1 MTGGEYKKKK
11 RKTDVSSTIISPRK
25 KKIGSDDIIT
35 WQWNIPGIGTAKDT
49 QRNKKKEEG
58 CCRWASFAASGLVHC
73 ACLALTII
81 TFIPL
86 LYLFLAPTVSSF
98 SPFLFRSPSSCLPW
112 CEHDIK
118 KHSGTSGLLW
128 RCDLKREEGKAQAE
142 SQCSSVVFRS
152 YDSSNSG
159 HVYIFIL
166 GKTLSLISFFLFF
179 FLSLLVLMGLP
190 IVLSTLEPALERR
203 NFSFSSFLSTVL
215 EAFFLLYCTHY
226 LDGVDDILSLVSII
240 DTLLSISWFT
250 QTCSLSGAQQR
261 HAQSPSLLQLQSLS
275 RCCDLTRHG
284 RLWNHLHEEIFFF
297 AFFCLLSCSS
307 ASCPSQLT
315 RRSLLYGWCGRAC
328 APRLAVIEHYCYYDW
343 LLLCSLSR

>member
-118 KHSGTSGLLW
+118 KHSGTSGPLW

-179 FLSLLVLMGLP
+179 FV
-190 IVLSTLEPALERR
+190 PACSHGFANCIIHSR
-203 NFSFSSFLSTVL
+203 TGVGTKK
-215 EAFFLLYCTHY
+215 FFLFLFSLYCFGGFLFAVLY
-226 LDGVDDILSLVSII
+226 A
-240 DTLLSISWFT
+240 LL
-250 QTCSLSGAQQR
+250 
-261 HAQSPSLLQLQSLS
+261 
-275 RCCDLTRHG
+275 
-284 RLWNHLHEEIFFF
+284 
-297 AFFCLLSCSS
+297 
-307 ASCPSQLT
+307 
-315 RRSLLYGWCGRAC
+315 RRGG
-328 APRLAVIEHYCYYDW
+328 
-343 LLLCSLSR
+343 

>member
-1 MTGGEYKKKK
+1 MKWPRRTLRVRIYKTMCSRCPDARIRTRTYAESLSLHNETVTGGEYKKKK

-179 FLSLLVLMGLP
+179 FCPCLFSWVCQLYYPLSN
-190 IVLSTLEPALERR
+190 RR
-203 NFSFSSFLSTVL
+203 
-215 EAFFLLYCTHY
+215 
-226 LDGVDDILSLVSII
+226 
-240 DTLLSISWFT
+240 
-250 QTCSLSGAQQR
+250 
-261 HAQSPSLLQLQSLS
+261 
-275 RCCDLTRHG
+275 
-284 RLWNHLHEEIFFF
+284 WNEEIFPFPLF
-297 AFFCLLSCSS
+297 
-307 ASCPSQLT
+307 
-315 RRSLLYGWCGRAC
+315 SLLFW
-328 APRLAVIEHYCYYDW
+328 RLSFCCTVRIT
-343 LLLCSLSR
+343 